1 MIAVVADDLTG
12 ATEMGGI
19 SLTYGLTVELTM
31 AVDAASKADL
41 LVVAT
46 DARSVSEREAVQEM
60 TTVSQG
66 LKLLQPRLLFKKV
79 DSVLRGHVLA
89 ETEAQLAVLKLPRAL
104 IVPANPALGRTLV
117 NGHYYVHGKPIHQTH
132 FADDPEF
139 PITNSHVVTRLR
151 ADPERVQVQHH
162 AVPLP
167 EHGIVIGE
175 VENENDLRSWAALA
189 DNQTLL
195 GGGSGFFT
203 ALLASL
209 GYTKRLFEKRARLG
223 DTRLYVC
230 GSAFGE
236 SVGLVQR
243 AAATGHAV
251 SYMPPTLMQAEGIVQ
266 DDVTAWAEAVV
277 DCFNQHQRVIMA
289 IEPTPVP
296 GGRNQALHLRTA
308 MAHAVRAVLK
318 QVPIEELI
326 IEGGSTSSAILRAIG
341 ITRLEPMQELAAGV
355 VRNRAVDGANVC
367 ITVKPGSYRWSPDL
381 WIVD

>member
-1 MIAVVADDLTG
+1 
-12 ATEMGGI
+12 MGGI